1 MNISRGENW
10 GRFQSM
16 PDNGLI
22 IYSNKELFEEIN
34 RCKRKGEILPVFG
47 LLGGDLW
54 RTLGGSSHESRLYSK
69 EATFLEIDLGC
80 VLLDGKIFWFSS
92 HVFVGEKLA
101 NEQVLIS
108 NVAHYGKMNV
118 APKAHPGDGKLDVLK
133 INLSVTQKIKAL
145 KRSASGDHL
154 PHPRIKYERV
164 KAAQLDLGKKKSV
177 EIDGQKIGKFSD
189 ISFILEEQALS
200 VIV

>member
-1 MNISRGENW
+1 M
-10 GRFQSM
+10 
-16 PDNGLI
+16 
-22 IYSNKELFEEIN
+22 
-34 RCKRKGEILPVFG
+34 
-47 LLGGDLW
+47 
-54 RTLGGSSHESRLYSK
+54 
-69 EATFLEIDLGC
+69 
-80 VLLDGKIFWFSS
+80 DGKIFWFSS

-101 NEQVLIS
+101 KEQVLIS

-189 ISFILEEQALS
+189 ISFRLEEQALS